1 VPEIPAVP
9 GIVPGNVGAELAPP
23 GPTKVGPYTVAT
35 TTTTVAEV
43 FAPDGLLARAL
54 PGFEPRAG
62 QAEMAD
68 AVARAF
74 AGGGVLLAEAGTGT
88 GKTLAYLVP
97 AILSRQRVLISTGT
111 KNLQE
116 QIFFKDIP
124 ALRDALGIPFTA
136 TYMKGRANYLCLHK
150 LDQLS
155 EGVGPRAVSVS
166 HDVFLPIIREWS
178 ARTGTGDRA
187 ELEDLPED
195 LAFWNDVSA
204 TAETC
209 LGGECPRYDDCFV
222 TRMRQRAASS
232 DLVIVNH
239 HLLCADAAVRQ
250 NAYGEVI
257 PACSQ
262 AVVDEA
268 HQLEDV
274 ATQYFGLSV
283 STYRLEE
290 LARDVERSLL
300 AIVGKDRKARDD
312 VVKSIERLR
321 DHARAFFNE
330 LACAHRPSRAPRG
343 RESTLEAEGRESSV
357 TRERGWGPASIRS
370 ARGPSEARV
379 RETPSE
385 RERGWGPASIRSA
398 RGPSEAR
405 VRETPSERERGW
417 GPASIRNDDRV
428 RATPESLAEASEA
441 AAHLTGALDI
451 VESTLALVRL
461 KPDPAEHRPRP
472 DATVEDRA
480 DDVAEDIAALARR
493 AGELRG
499 ELRFLLRADDPEYVF
514 FVEFRGR
521 GVFLRAA
528 PIDVSKIVREL
539 LLDRMRTTVL
549 TSATLTVDGTFEYIR
564 DRLGIRR
571 AEELRLPSEFDF
583 ARQAILYLPPRMPDP
598 RSPDFPLAAGREVI
612 EILRRT
618 EGRAFVLFTSYA
630 MLRAV
635 QAIAELAISYPI
647 LVQGTAPRSQL
658 LKQFR
663 ETPHAVLLATASFW
677 QGVDVIGDALSCVI
691 IDKLPFASPG
701 DPITAARI
709 DAIRARGGE
718 PFAEYQVPL
727 AVLTLQQ
734 GLGRLIRHRRD
745 RGVLAVLDPRL
756 RTKQYGRRF
765 IDSLPPAPV
774 VHALADIERFFHN

>member
-1 VPEIPAVP
+1 MPEVPAVP
-9 GIVPGNVGAELAPP
+9 R
-23 GPTKVGPYTVAT
+23 VAGLKART
-35 TTTTVAEV
+35 TTAGATAATTVAEV
-43 FAPDGLLARAL
+43 FAPDGVLARAV
-54 PGFEPRAG
+54 PEFEPRAG

-74 AGGGVLLAEAGTGT
+74 ADGGVLLAEAGTGT

-116 QIFFKDIP
+116 QIYFKDIP
-124 ALRDALGIPFTA
+124 VLREALGIPFTA

-150 LDQLS
+150 LDQLN
-155 EGVGPRAVSVS
+155 EGIGPAV
-166 HDVFLPIIREWS
+166 HNVFLPTIKEWS
-178 ARTGTGDRA
+178 GRTDTGDRA

-195 LAFWNDVSA
+195 LAFWNEVSA

-209 LGGECPRYDDCFV
+209 LGTECSRYDECFV

-290 LARDVERSLL
+290 LARDIERSLL
-300 AIVGKDRKARDD
+300 AIVGDDRRAKDD
-312 VVKSIERLR
+312 VLKSIERLR
-321 DHARAFFNE
+321 SHARAFFNE
-330 LACAHRPSRAPRG
+330 LAHAHRAG
-343 RESTLEAEGRESSV
+343 
-357 TRERGWGPASIRS
+357 S
-370 ARGPSEARV
+370 AARN
-379 RETPSE
+379 EE
-385 RERGWGPASIRSA
+385 
-398 RGPSEAR
+398 
-405 VRETPSERERGW
+405 
-417 GPASIRNDDRV
+417 RV
-428 RATPESLAEASEA
+428 RATPQSLAEASEA

-461 KPDPAEHRPRP
+461 TP
-472 DATVEDRA
+472 DATRDNEAEGDP
-480 DDVAEDIAALARR
+480 DVFEETAALARR
-493 AGELRG
+493 AHELRD
-499 ELRFLLRADDPEYVF
+499 ELRFLLRAADPEYVY

-521 GVFLRAA
+521 GVFLRAS

-564 DRLGIRR
+564 GRLGIRR

-598 RSPDFPLAAGREVI
+598 RSPDFAMAAGREVI

-630 MLRAV
+630 TLRAV
-635 QAIAELAISYPI
+635 QAVAEMAIDYPI
-647 LVQGTAPRSQL
+647 LVQGTAPRSHL

-663 ETPHAVLLATASFW
+663 ETPHAVLLATSSFW

-709 DAIRARGGE
+709 DAIRAREGD
-718 PFAEYQVPL
+718 PFGEYQVPL

-745 RGVLAVLDPRL
+745 RGILAVLDPRL
-756 RTKQYGRRF
+756 RTRGYGRRF
-765 IDSLPPAPV
+765 LASLPPAPV
-774 VHALADIERFFHN
+774 VHDLGRIEQFFSGKYPSI